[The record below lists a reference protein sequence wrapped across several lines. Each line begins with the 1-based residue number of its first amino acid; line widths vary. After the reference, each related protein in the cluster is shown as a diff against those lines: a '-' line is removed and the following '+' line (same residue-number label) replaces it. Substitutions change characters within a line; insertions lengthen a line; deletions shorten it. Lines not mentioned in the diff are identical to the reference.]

1 MKKLLTLWLLLCRGE
16 KEEKDERIR
25 TQMQDSRAA
34 VLTFACAVL
43 LGAVVLYLKED
54 TMNKSQLAVCLTG
67 AVFLLAGG
75 LCLSYSLKGMLPAAG
90 AFGGRDILLAGMAA
104 AGLHWGMFVPIRQY
118 FGKGLFFAD
127 SMLVG
132 MLAFYLLC
140 NGAYCAWESLQEK
153 KDTEETEDGI
163 CRAEQAYRRKRGILW
178 ILFVI
183 LILVPGVLQYQTFSD
198 KMMESA
204 KELQE
209 ARIRE
214 AATPEYE
221 QFAEVYR
228 HWEAENEGTFVRVY
242 KTRLVPMFRE
252 EYHPVYEEGY
262 CLYLKTPKDRMRI
275 AFVVEEGI
283 PRLIQGNY
291 YIEGEE
297 DPERAEYLYV
307 DGRWE
312 RMEEVHIAARK
323 GVSGY
328 EDIDMRLNAYDLL
341 FTDIEETVSP
351 LWMKDPVTVTEE
363 EGFIRYAYSF
373 SGQRLEEQDC
383 ALQHLAGID
392 SRTKEKTIE
401 LLTAPDGEIREFVRC
416 QERSSFPRRPSGYGR
431 HYRRKEEKACWKS

>member
-153 KDTEETEDGI
+153 KDTEETED
-163 CRAEQAYRRKRGILW
+163 
-178 ILFVI
+178 
-183 LILVPGVLQYQTFSD
+183 
-198 KMMESA
+198 
-204 KELQE
+204 
-209 ARIRE
+209 
-214 AATPEYE
+214 
-221 QFAEVYR
+221 
-228 HWEAENEGTFVRVY
+228 
-242 KTRLVPMFRE
+242 
-252 EYHPVYEEGY
+252 
-262 CLYLKTPKDRMRI
+262 
-275 AFVVEEGI
+275 
-283 PRLIQGNY
+283 
-291 YIEGEE
+291 
-297 DPERAEYLYV
+297 
-307 DGRWE
+307 
-312 RMEEVHIAARK
+312 
-323 GVSGY
+323 
-328 EDIDMRLNAYDLL
+328 
-341 FTDIEETVSP
+341 
-351 LWMKDPVTVTEE
+351 
-363 EGFIRYAYSF
+363 
-373 SGQRLEEQDC
+373 
-383 ALQHLAGID
+383 
-392 SRTKEKTIE
+392 
-401 LLTAPDGEIREFVRC
+401 
-416 QERSSFPRRPSGYGR
+416 
-431 HYRRKEEKACWKS
+431 EKAEMNVEMTEGSAVESGAETEV